1 VLGQAQTPRR
11 RLLGIAAI
19 AFVVLAVPAVGG
31 ADPTM
36 SAETLRRED
45 ASLAAQSHTAL
56 LSLYSLEARLGT
68 ARTRLAALEEQ
79 ERRLHAEQASLRRQ
93 LTVAR
98 AGVAISQRRLAS
110 RLRLLYEQGDA
121 TAIEVLLGSK
131 TLDDVVNGL
140 DNVGR
145 AAALD
150 ERVLAQVKSARL
162 RLGTATRALD
172 ARAAR
177 LAASRREVA
186 ATATSLVHA
195 QAERR
200 VYLAQ
205 LAARR
210 RLNAEQIERL
220 ETRARA
226 ARERTQA
233 LAAGPTAVPAPPVA
247 TEAAAAAP
255 TAPAA
260 ATAPAA
266 PADEAPAAA
275 GPTLTVTATGYSTA
289 GTTATGLAVGW
300 GVAAVDPGVIPLG
313 TTMTVPGYGTA
324 VAADTGGAVAGATI
338 DLWFPTTAQ
347 ALAWGRRTVTVVLS

>member
-36 SAETLRRED
+36 SADTLRRED

-56 LSLYSLEARLGT
+56 LSLYSLEARLGA
-68 ARTRLAALEEQ
+68 ARTRLEALEEQ

-121 TAIEVLLGSK
+121 TAIEVVLGSK
-131 TLDDVVNGL
+131 TLDDVVTGL
-140 DNVGR
+140 DNLGR

-150 ERVLAQVKSARL
+150 ERVLAQVKSARF

-177 LAASRREVA
+177 VAASRREAA
-186 ATATSLVHA
+186 ATTTSLMQA

-200 VYLAQ
+200 AYLAR
-205 LAARR
+205 LAAQR
-210 RLNAEQIERL
+210 RLNAAQIERL
-220 ETRARA
+220 EARARA
-226 ARERTQA
+226 ARDRTEA
-233 LAAGPTAVPAPPVA
+233 LAAAPTAVPA
-247 TEAAAAAP
+247 
-255 TAPAA
+255 APAA
-260 ATAPAA
+260 TQASAAAPAA
-266 PADEAPAAA
+266 PAPAAVQADEAPAAT
-275 GPTLTVTATGYSTA
+275 GQTLTVTATGYSTG

-324 VAADTGGAVAGATI
+324 VAADTGGAVVGATI
-338 DLWFPTTAQ
+338 DLWFPTVAQ
-347 ALAWGRRTVTVVLS
+347 ARAWGRRTVTVVLS

>member
-19 AFVVLAVPAVGG
+19 AVVVLAVPAVGG

-36 SAETLRRED
+36 SADTLRRED

-56 LSLYSLEARLGT
+56 LSLYSLEARLE
-68 ARTRLAALEEQ
+68 AASTRLAALEEQ
-79 ERRLHAEQASLRRQ
+79 ERRLYAEQASLRRQ

-98 AGVAISQRRLAS
+98 AGVAIAQRRLAS

-121 TAIEVLLGSK
+121 TAIEVVLGSK
-131 TLDDVVNGL
+131 TLDDVVTGL
-140 DNVGR
+140 DNLGR

-150 ERVLAQVKSARL
+150 ERVLAQVESARV
-162 RLGTATRALD
+162 RLAAATHALD
-172 ARAAR
+172 ARRAR
-177 LAASRREVA
+177 VAASRREAA
-186 ATATSLVHA
+186 ATASSLVQA

-200 VYLAQ
+200 AYLAR
-205 LAARR
+205 LAAQR
-210 RLNAEQIERL
+210 RLNAAQIERL

-233 LAAGPTAVPAPPVA
+233 LEAAPSAVSAAPVA
-247 TEAAAAAP
+247 TPAAAAAP
-255 TAPAA
+255 
-260 ATAPAA
+260 AA
-266 PADEAPAAA
+266 PPDEAPAVA
-275 GPTLTVTATGYSTA
+275 GQTLTVTATGYSND

-338 DLWFPTTAQ
+338 DLWFPTIAQ

>member
-1 VLGQAQTPRR
+1 VLGQAQTPHR

-36 SAETLRRED
+36 STDTLRRED

-56 LSLYSLEARLGT
+56 LSLYSLEARLGA
-68 ARTRLAALEEQ
+68 ARSRLAALEEQ

-121 TAIEVLLGSK
+121 TAIEVVLGSK
-131 TLDDVVNGL
+131 TLDDVVTGL
-140 DNVGR
+140 DNLGR

-150 ERVLAQVKSARL
+150 ERVLAQVKSARV

-177 LAASRREVA
+177 VAASRREAA
-186 ATATSLVHA
+186 ATATSLVQA

-200 VYLAQ
+200 SYLAR
-205 LAARR
+205 LAAQR
-210 RLNAEQIERL
+210 RLNAAQIERL

-233 LAAGPTAVPAPPVA
+233 LAAAPTVVPAAPVA
-247 TEAAAAAP
+247 TQAAAAS
-255 TAPAA
+255 PA
-260 ATAPAA
+260 APAA
-266 PADEAPAAA
+266 PADEPPAVS
-275 GPTLTVTATGYSTA
+275 GQTLTVTATGYSTG

-300 GVAAVDPGVIPLG
+300 GVAAVDPGLIPLG

-338 DLWFPTTAQ
+338 DLWFPTPAQ